1 MKLALKK
8 SLTTCLMLGAVIAG
22 SLPGF
27 SQTQVFTDPAKSWAG
42 FMNVFSLPA
51 DGGGYQF
58 GSGWGAAD
66 LRAAFSG
73 DLLTLRPCTNVSNPT
88 DAYWVKPNGS
98 GNKQMQAN
106 WYVDTAS
113 LLNSNIVFSGNVVD
127 YRLTSNYVC
136 QAFIKVFNASYSST
150 LQAALVT
157 LTNGNSF
164 FSLNLNATNAGGAH
178 VQYGF
183 ITTGPNAPRG
193 STPDSDG
200 YI

>member
-1 MKLALKK
+1 
-8 SLTTCLMLGAVIAG
+8 
-22 SLPGF
+22 
-27 SQTQVFTDPAKSWAG
+27 
-42 FMNVFSLPA
+42 
-51 DGGGYQF
+51 
-58 GSGWGAAD
+58 
-66 LRAAFSG
+66 
-73 DLLTLRPCTNVSNPT
+73 NVSKAT
-88 DAYWVKPNGS
+88 DAYCVKTDGS

-113 LLNSNIVFSGNVVD
+113 LLNSNIYFSGNVVT

-136 QAFIKVFNASYSST
+136 QAFIKVFNSSYSST

-200 YI
+200 YITIRTNAPDAANALVNPGFESGLANWTPYGNGGNIETTGNTYYNGGNPVGASNVLVFEGIKVQKVFPPFTGG